1 LGRGSVANVLNE
13 YNLLD
18 KRARGH
24 YNGAANG
31 VDLTEGEMI
40 PSDWELARRALQG
53 DEESAAALYDRYFDR
68 VYDFCLRLLFT
79 TEAAAA
85 AAAETLRRSL
95 TRPSEPAAL
104 DSFRTH
110 LFSDAV
116 AVAVRRS
123 LERERPLDEAQGE
136 TFQRV
141 DPERLNDPIR
151 APLAQEEA
159 GLVWEGVLRLDPRDY
174 ALLDLHR
181 RQGLETAE
189 LAAALQI
196 SRQAAQRGLDK
207 LTRDTES
214 GISSLI
220 MARRGSRNCEGLRR
234 ALLGLPIAATGEQL
248 LRVTERHVRS
258 CPVCTAT
265 WRALVPPFEV
275 FGALA
280 AVPPSLGLR
289 ESARERVLAAW
300 RTASTAAAMDATPG
314 IAPPPPVV
322 TGAAAAGAGGGG
334 RRRPPID
341 TGALG
346 EGWQRLTSGRNLILP
361 LGAALVVLATAGG
374 IAWGTGVFGGSGGGT
389 AISSPTPKATPRAT
403 DTLVPTLT
411 PSPAASATAS
421 PTVEPSSTPEEEPTT
436 MPTALPETATPT
448 TTPATPTP
456 SPVATATS
464 PPSAT
469 ETPTPEPSHT
479 PSPTRRHETPS
490 A

>member
-1 LGRGSVANVLNE
+1 MTLSDGVLVQ
-13 YNLLD
+13 
-18 KRARGH
+18 G
-24 YNGAANG
+24 
-31 VDLTEGEMI
+31 
-40 PSDWELARRALQG
+40 ALQG
-53 DEESAAALYDRYFDR
+53 DAESAAALYDRYFDR

-79 TEAAAA
+79 AEAAAA

-95 TRPSEPAAL
+95 TTLGEPAAPK
-104 DSFRTH
+104 SFRTQV
-110 LFSDAV
+110 FSHAV
-116 AVAVRRS
+116 AVAVVRS
-123 LERERPLDEAQGE
+123 LEKERPLEKAQTEAL
-136 TFQRV
+136 QRV
-141 DPERLNDPIR
+141 DPDRLSDPIR

-181 RQGLETAE
+181 RQGLEAAE
-189 LAAALQI
+189 LAAVLQI
-196 SRQAAQRGLDK
+196 KQQDARRGLDK
-207 LTRDTES
+207 LARDTE
-214 GISSLI
+214 GRISSLI

-248 LRVTERHVRS
+248 RRVTERHVRS

-265 WRALVPPFEV
+265 WRALIPPFEV

-300 RTASTAAAMDATPG
+300 GTASTAPPTDEAPG

-341 TGALG
+341 TGALS

-374 IAWGTGVFGGSGGGT
+374 IAWGTGMFSGSGGGT
-389 AISSPTPKATPRAT
+389 AVGSPTPTATVRAT
-403 DTLVPTLT
+403 TTPVPTTT
-411 PSPAASATAS
+411 PTAS
-421 PTVEPSSTPEEEPTT
+421 PTASPAPPPTVEASPIPEEDATPTA
-436 MPTALPETATPT
+436 TALPETATPT
-448 TTPATPTP
+448 TTAAETPTRTPRPTHTPVASATP
-456 SPVATATS
+456 SPST
-464 PPSAT
+464 T
-469 ETPTPEPSHT
+469 ETPEPSPT
-479 PSPTRRHETPS
+479 P
-490 A
+490 

>member
-1 LGRGSVANVLNE
+1 MTLSDGVL
-13 YNLLD
+13 
-18 KRARGH
+18 AQG
-24 YNGAANG
+24 
-31 VDLTEGEMI
+31 
-40 PSDWELARRALQG
+40 ALQG
-53 DEESAAALYDRYFDR
+53 DAESAAALYDRYFDR
-68 VYDFCLRLLFT
+68 VYDFCLRLLFN
-79 TEAAAA
+79 ADA
-85 AAAETLRRSL
+85 AAAEILRRSL
-95 TRPSEPAAL
+95 TTLSEPGAPER
-104 DSFRTH
+104 FRTH
-110 LFSDAV
+110 LFSHAV

-123 LERERPLDEAQGE
+123 LERERPLEEAQGE
-136 TFQRV
+136 AFQRV
-141 DPERLNDPIR
+141 DPERLSDPIR

-258 CPVCTAT
+258 CPVCAAT
-265 WRALVPPFEV
+265 RRALVPPFEV

-280 AVPPSLGLR
+280 AVPPSLALR

-300 RTASTAAAMDATPG
+300 RTASTAAATDATPG

-389 AISSPTPKATPRAT
+389 AVSSPTPKATPHAT
-403 DTLVPTLT
+403 GTIVPSTTLT
-411 PSPAASATAS
+411 ASPTASATAS
-421 PTVEPSSTPEEEPTT
+421 PTVEPSSTPEEEPTA

-456 SPVATATS
+456 SPL
-464 PPSAT
+464 PS
-469 ETPTPEPSHT
+469 ETPEPSRT
-479 PSPTRRHETPS
+479 PSPTRKHETPS
-490 A
+490 T

>member
-1 LGRGSVANVLNE
+1 M
-13 YNLLD
+13 D

-31 VDLTEGEMI
+31 VDLTEGEMTL
-40 PSDWELARRALQG
+40 SDGVLAQGALQG
-53 DEESAAALYDRYFDR
+53 DAESAAALYDRYFDR
-68 VYDFCLRLLFT
+68 IYDFCLRLLFT
-79 TEAAAA
+79 AEAAAA
-85 AAAETLRRSL
+85 AAAETLRRSPTTL
-95 TRPSEPAAL
+95 SEPGAPER
-104 DSFRTH
+104 FRTH
-110 LFSDAV
+110 LFSHAV

-123 LERERPLDEAQGE
+123 LERERPLEEAQTE
-136 TFQRV
+136 ALQRV
-141 DPERLNDPIR
+141 DPDRLSDPIR

-181 RQGLETAE
+181 RQGLETAD
-189 LAAALQI
+189 LAAVLQI

-207 LTRDTES
+207 LTRDTET

-248 LRVTERHVRS
+248 RRVTERHVRS

-289 ESARERVLAAW
+289 ESAQERVLAAW
-300 RTASTAAAMDATPG
+300 RTASTAPPTEEAPG

-341 TGALG
+341 TGALS

-374 IAWGTGVFGGSGGGT
+374 IAWGTGMFSGSGGGT
-389 AISSPTPKATPRAT
+389 AVGSPTPKATPHAT
-403 DTLVPTLT
+403 GTLVPSTTLT
-411 PSPAASATAS
+411 ASPADSATAS
-421 PTVEPSSTPEEEPTT
+421 PTVEPSSTPEEEATAT
-436 MPTALPETATPT
+436 ATALPETAVPT
-448 TTPATPTP
+448 TTPAETSTPEMTP

>member
-1 LGRGSVANVLNE
+1 MALSDGVLVQ
-13 YNLLD
+13 
-18 KRARGH
+18 G
-24 YNGAANG
+24 
-31 VDLTEGEMI
+31 
-40 PSDWELARRALQG
+40 ALQG
-53 DEESAAALYDRYFDR
+53 DAESAAALYDRYFDR
-68 VYDFCLRLLFT
+68 AYDFCLRLLFT
-79 TEAAAA
+79 AEAAAA

-95 TRPSEPAAL
+95 TTLSEPAAPKG
-104 DSFRTH
+104 FRTH
-110 LFSDAV
+110 LFSHAV

-123 LERERPLDEAQGE
+123 LERERPLEEAQRE
-136 TFQRV
+136 AFQRV
-141 DPERLNDPIR
+141 DPERLSDPIR

-196 SRQAAQRGLDK
+196 RRQAAQRGLDK
-207 LTRDTES
+207 LTRDTET

-248 LRVTERHVRS
+248 RRVTERHVRS
-258 CPVCTAT
+258 CPVCAAAQ
-265 WRALVPPFEV
+265 RALVPPFEV

-280 AVPPSLGLR
+280 AVPPPLGLR
-289 ESARERVLAAW
+289 ENARERVLAAW
-300 RTASTAAAMDATPG
+300 RTASTAPPTEEAPG

-341 TGALG
+341 TGALS

-374 IAWGTGVFGGSGGGT
+374 IAWGTGMFSGSGGGT
-389 AISSPTPKATPRAT
+389 AVNSPTPTATAHAT
-403 DTLVPTLT
+403 RTLVPTLT
-411 PSPAASATAS
+411 ASPAADATAS
-421 PTVEPSSTPEEEPTT
+421 PTVEPSSTPEEEATAT
-436 MPTALPETATPT
+436 ATALPETATPT
-448 TTPATPTP
+448 TTAAETPTRTPRPTHTPVATTTP
-456 SPVATATS
+456 SPST
-464 PPSAT
+464 T
-469 ETPTPEPSHT
+469 ETPEPNPTP
-479 PSPTRRHETPS
+479 
-490 A
+490 

>member
-1 LGRGSVANVLNE
+1 M
-13 YNLLD
+13 D
-18 KRARGH
+18 KGARGH
-24 YNGAANG
+24 YNGAADG
-31 VDLTEGEMI
+31 VELTEGEMTL
-40 PSDWELARRALQG
+40 SDGVLVQGALQG
-53 DEESAAALYDRYFDR
+53 DAESAAALYDRYFDR

-79 TEAAAA
+79 AEAAAA

-95 TRPSEPAAL
+95 TTLGEPAAPK
-104 DSFRTH
+104 SFRTQV
-110 LFSDAV
+110 FSHAV
-116 AVAVRRS
+116 AVAVVRS
-123 LERERPLDEAQGE
+123 LEKERPLEKAQTEAL
-136 TFQRV
+136 QRV
-141 DPERLNDPIR
+141 DPDRLSDPIR

-181 RQGLETAE
+181 RQGLEAAE
-189 LAAALQI
+189 LAAVLQI
-196 SRQAAQRGLDK
+196 KQQDARRGLDK
-207 LTRDTES
+207 LARDTE
-214 GISSLI
+214 GRISSLI

-248 LRVTERHVRS
+248 RRVTERHVRS

-265 WRALVPPFEV
+265 WRALIPPFEV

-300 RTASTAAAMDATPG
+300 GTASTAPPTDEAPG

-341 TGALG
+341 TGALS

-374 IAWGTGVFGGSGGGT
+374 IAWGTGMFSGSGGGT
-389 AISSPTPKATPRAT
+389 AVGSPTPTATVRAT
-403 DTLVPTLT
+403 TTPVPTTT
-411 PSPAASATAS
+411 PTAS
-421 PTVEPSSTPEEEPTT
+421 PTASPAPPPTVEASPIPEEDATPTA
-436 MPTALPETATPT
+436 TALPETATPT
-448 TTPATPTP
+448 TTAAETPTRTPRPTHTPVASATP
-456 SPVATATS
+456 SPST
-464 PPSAT
+464 T
-469 ETPTPEPSHT
+469 ETPEPSPT
-479 PSPTRRHETPS
+479 P
-490 A
+490 

>member
-1 LGRGSVANVLNE
+1 MTLSDGVLVQ
-13 YNLLD
+13 
-18 KRARGH
+18 G
-24 YNGAANG
+24 
-31 VDLTEGEMI
+31 
-40 PSDWELARRALQG
+40 ALQG
-53 DEESAAALYDRYFDR
+53 DAESAAALYDRYFDR

-79 TEAAAA
+79 AEAAAA

-95 TRPSEPAAL
+95 TTLGEPAAPK
-104 DSFRTH
+104 SFRTQV
-110 LFSDAV
+110 FSHAV
-116 AVAVRRS
+116 AVAVVRS
-123 LERERPLDEAQGE
+123 LEKERPLEKAQTEAL
-136 TFQRV
+136 QRV
-141 DPERLNDPIR
+141 DPDRLSDPIR

-159 GLVWEGVLRLDPRDY
+159 GLTWEGVLRLDPRDY

-196 SRQAAQRGLDK
+196 RRQAAQRGLDK
-207 LTRDTES
+207 LTRDTET

-248 LRVTERHVRS
+248 RRVTERHVRS
-258 CPVCTAT
+258 CPVCAAAQ
-265 WRALVPPFEV
+265 RALVPPFEV

-289 ESARERVLAAW
+289 ESARDRVLAAW
-300 RTASTAAAMDATPG
+300 GMASTAPPTDEAPG

-341 TGALG
+341 TGAIG

-374 IAWGTGVFGGSGGGT
+374 IAWGTGMFSGSGGGT
-389 AISSPTPKATPRAT
+389 AVSSPTPKATPRAT

-411 PSPAASATAS
+411 PSPTASATAS
-421 PTVEPSSTPEEEPTT
+421 PTVEPSSTPEEEATAT
-436 MPTALPETATPT
+436 ATALPETATPT
-448 TTPATPTP
+448 TTAAVTPTRTPRPTRTPVATTTP
-456 SPVATATS
+456 SPST
-464 PPSAT
+464 T
-469 ETPTPEPSHT
+469 ETPEPSPT
-479 PSPTRRHETPS
+479 P
-490 A
+490 

>member
-1 LGRGSVANVLNE
+1 MTLSDGVLVQ
-13 YNLLD
+13 
-18 KRARGH
+18 G
-24 YNGAANG
+24 
-31 VDLTEGEMI
+31 
-40 PSDWELARRALQG
+40 ALQG
-53 DEESAAALYDRYFDR
+53 DAESAAALYDRYFDR

-79 TEAAAA
+79 AEAAAA

-95 TRPSEPAAL
+95 TTLGEPAAPK
-104 DSFRTH
+104 SFRTQV
-110 LFSDAV
+110 FSHAV
-116 AVAVRRS
+116 AVAVVRS
-123 LERERPLDEAQGE
+123 LEKERPLEKAQTEAL
-136 TFQRV
+136 QRV
-141 DPERLNDPIR
+141 DPDRLSDPIR

-181 RQGLETAE
+181 RQGLEAAE
-189 LAAALQI
+189 LAAVLQI
-196 SRQAAQRGLDK
+196 KQQDARRGLDK
-207 LTRDTES
+207 LARDTE
-214 GISSLI
+214 GRISSLI

-248 LRVTERHVRS
+248 RRVTERHVRS

-265 WRALVPPFEV
+265 WRALIPPFEV

-300 RTASTAAAMDATPG
+300 GTASTAPPTDEAPG

-341 TGALG
+341 TGALS

-374 IAWGTGVFGGSGGGT
+374 IAWGTGMFSGSGGGT
-389 AISSPTPKATPRAT
+389 AVSSPTPKATPRAT

-411 PSPAASATAS
+411 PSPTASATAS
-421 PTVEPSSTPEEEPTT
+421 PTVEPSSTPEEEATAT
-436 MPTALPETATPT
+436 ATALPETATPT
-448 TTPATPTP
+448 TTAAVTPTRTPRPTRTPVTTTTP
-456 SPVATATS
+456 SPST
-464 PPSAT
+464 T
-469 ETPTPEPSHT
+469 ETPEPSPT
-479 PSPTRRHETPS
+479 P
-490 A
+490 

>member
-1 LGRGSVANVLNE
+1 M
-13 YNLLD
+13 D
-18 KRARGH
+18 KGARGH
-24 YNGAANG
+24 YNGAADG
-31 VDLTEGEMI
+31 VELTEGEMTL
-40 PSDWELARRALQG
+40 SDGVLVQGALQG
-53 DEESAAALYDRYFDR
+53 DAESAAALYDRYFDR

-79 TEAAAA
+79 AEAAAA

-95 TRPSEPAAL
+95 TTLGEPAAPK
-104 DSFRTH
+104 SFRTQV
-110 LFSDAV
+110 FSHAV
-116 AVAVRRS
+116 AVAVVRS
-123 LERERPLDEAQGE
+123 LEKERPLEKAQTEAL
-136 TFQRV
+136 QRV
-141 DPERLNDPIR
+141 DPDRLSDPIR

-181 RQGLETAE
+181 RQGLEAAE
-189 LAAALQI
+189 LAAVLQI
-196 SRQAAQRGLDK
+196 KQQDARRGLDK
-207 LTRDTES
+207 LARDTE
-214 GISSLI
+214 GRISSLI

-248 LRVTERHVRS
+248 RRVTERHVRS

-265 WRALVPPFEV
+265 WRALIPPFEV

-300 RTASTAAAMDATPG
+300 GTASTAPPTDEAPG

-341 TGALG
+341 TGALS

-374 IAWGTGVFGGSGGGT
+374 IAWGTGMFSGSGGGT
-389 AISSPTPKATPRAT
+389 AVSSPTPKATPRAT

-411 PSPAASATAS
+411 PSPTASATAS
-421 PTVEPSSTPEEEPTT
+421 PTVEPSSTPEEEATAT
-436 MPTALPETATPT
+436 ATALPETATPT
-448 TTPATPTP
+448 TTAAVTPTRTPRPTRTPVTTTTP
-456 SPVATATS
+456 SPST
-464 PPSAT
+464 T
-469 ETPTPEPSHT
+469 ETPEPSPT
-479 PSPTRRHETPS
+479 PDPTRRH
-490 A
+490 

>member
-1 LGRGSVANVLNE
+1 MTLSDGVLVQ
-13 YNLLD
+13 
-18 KRARGH
+18 G
-24 YNGAANG
+24 
-31 VDLTEGEMI
+31 
-40 PSDWELARRALQG
+40 ALQG
-53 DEESAAALYDRYFDR
+53 DAESAAALYDRYFDR

-79 TEAAAA
+79 AEAAAA

-95 TRPSEPAAL
+95 TTLGEPAAPK
-104 DSFRTH
+104 SFRTQV
-110 LFSDAV
+110 FSHAV
-116 AVAVRRS
+116 AVAVVRS
-123 LERERPLDEAQGE
+123 LEKERPLEKAQTEAL
-136 TFQRV
+136 QRV
-141 DPERLNDPIR
+141 DPDRLSDPIR

-181 RQGLETAE
+181 RQGLEAAE
-189 LAAALQI
+189 LAAVLQI
-196 SRQAAQRGLDK
+196 KQQDARRGLDK
-207 LTRDTES
+207 LARDTE
-214 GISSLI
+214 GRISSLI

-248 LRVTERHVRS
+248 RRVTERHVRS

-265 WRALVPPFEV
+265 WRALIPPFEV

-300 RTASTAAAMDATPG
+300 GMASTAPPTDEAPG

-341 TGALG
+341 TGALS

-389 AISSPTPKATPRAT
+389 AVSSPTPKATPSAT
-403 DTLVPTLT
+403 DTPIPSTTLAASPT
-411 PSPAASATAS
+411 ASATAS

-479 PSPTRRHETPS
+479 PSPTRRHETPEVT
-490 A
+490 AVLP

>member
-1 LGRGSVANVLNE
+1 MTLSDGVLVQ
-13 YNLLD
+13 
-18 KRARGH
+18 G
-24 YNGAANG
+24 
-31 VDLTEGEMI
+31 
-40 PSDWELARRALQG
+40 ALQG
-53 DEESAAALYDRYFDR
+53 DAESAAALYDRYFDR
-68 VYDFCLRLLFT
+68 VYDFCLRLLFNAD
-79 TEAAAA
+79 AAAA
-85 AAAETLRRSL
+85 AAAEILRRSL
-95 TRPSEPAAL
+95 TKPSESPAPEGFKTL
-104 DSFRTH
+104 
-110 LFSDAV
+110 LFSTAV
-116 AVAVRRS
+116 VVAVRRS

-136 TFQRV
+136 AFQRV
-141 DPERLNDPIR
+141 DPERLSDPIR

-159 GLVWEGVLRLDPRDY
+159 GLVWESVLRLDPRDY

-181 RQGLETAE
+181 RQGLEAAE

-196 SRQAAQRGLDK
+196 KQQDAQRGLDK

-220 MARRGSRNCEGLRR
+220 MAQRASRNCEGLRR

-289 ESARERVLAAW
+289 ESARERVLATW
-300 RTASTAAAMDATPG
+300 RTASTAAATDATPG

-374 IAWGTGVFGGSGGGT
+374 IAWGSGVFGGSGGGT
-389 AISSPTPKATPRAT
+389 AVSSPTPKATPSAT
-403 DTLVPTLT
+403 DTPIPSTTPTA
-411 PSPAASATAS
+411 SPTAGATAS
-421 PTVEPSSTPEEEPTT
+421 PTVELSSTPEEEPTT

>member
-1 LGRGSVANVLNE
+1 M
-13 YNLLD
+13 D
-18 KRARGH
+18 KGARGH
-24 YNGAANG
+24 YNGAADG
-31 VDLTEGEMI
+31 VELTEGEMTL
-40 PSDWELARRALQG
+40 SDGVLVQGALQG
-53 DEESAAALYDRYFDR
+53 DAESAAALYDRYFDR

-79 TEAAAA
+79 AEAAAA

-95 TRPSEPAAL
+95 TTLGEPAAPK
-104 DSFRTH
+104 SFRTQV
-110 LFSDAV
+110 FSHAV
-116 AVAVRRS
+116 AVAVVRS
-123 LERERPLDEAQGE
+123 LEKERPLEKAQTEAL
-136 TFQRV
+136 QRV
-141 DPERLNDPIR
+141 DPDRLSDPIR

-181 RQGLETAE
+181 RQGLEAAE
-189 LAAALQI
+189 LAAVLQI
-196 SRQAAQRGLDK
+196 KQQDARRGLDK
-207 LTRDTES
+207 LARDTE
-214 GISSLI
+214 GRISSLI

-248 LRVTERHVRS
+248 RRVTERHVRS

-265 WRALVPPFEV
+265 WRALIPPFEV

-300 RTASTAAAMDATPG
+300 GTASTAPPTDEAPG

-341 TGALG
+341 TGALS

-374 IAWGTGVFGGSGGGT
+374 IAWGTGMFSGSGGGT
-389 AISSPTPKATPRAT
+389 AVSSPTPKATPRAT

-411 PSPAASATAS
+411 PSPTASATAS
-421 PTVEPSSTPEEEPTT
+421 PTVEPSSTPEEEATAT
-436 MPTALPETATPT
+436 ATALPETATPT
-448 TTPATPTP
+448 TTAAVTPTRTPRPTRTPVTTTTP
-456 SPVATATS
+456 SPST
-464 PPSAT
+464 T
-469 ETPTPEPSHT
+469 ETPEPSPT
-479 PSPTRRHETPS
+479 P
-490 A
+490 

>member
-1 LGRGSVANVLNE
+1 MTLSDGVLVQ
-13 YNLLD
+13 
-18 KRARGH
+18 G
-24 YNGAANG
+24 
-31 VDLTEGEMI
+31 
-40 PSDWELARRALQG
+40 ALQG
-53 DEESAAALYDRYFDR
+53 DAESAAALYDRYFDR

-79 TEAAAA
+79 AEAAAA

-95 TRPSEPAAL
+95 TTLGEPAAPK
-104 DSFRTH
+104 SFRTQV
-110 LFSDAV
+110 FSHAV
-116 AVAVRRS
+116 AVAVVRS
-123 LERERPLDEAQGE
+123 LEKERPLEKAQTEAL
-136 TFQRV
+136 QRV
-141 DPERLNDPIR
+141 DPDRLSDPIR

-181 RQGLETAE
+181 RQGLEAAE
-189 LAAALQI
+189 LAAVLQI
-196 SRQAAQRGLDK
+196 KQQDARRGLDK
-207 LTRDTES
+207 LARDTE
-214 GISSLI
+214 GRISSLI

-248 LRVTERHVRS
+248 RRVTERHVRS

-265 WRALVPPFEV
+265 WRALIPPFEV

-300 RTASTAAAMDATPG
+300 GTASTAPPTDEAPG

-341 TGALG
+341 TGALS

-389 AISSPTPKATPRAT
+389 AVSSPTPKATPSAT
-403 DTLVPTLT
+403 DTPIPSTTLAASPT
-411 PSPAASATAS
+411 ASATAS

-479 PSPTRRHETPS
+479 PSPTRRHETPEVT
-490 A
+490 AVLP

>member
-1 LGRGSVANVLNE
+1 
-13 YNLLD
+13 LD
-18 KRARGH
+18 KGARGH
-24 YNGAANG
+24 YNGAADG
-31 VDLTEGEMI
+31 VELTEGEMTL
-40 PSDWELARRALQG
+40 SDGVLVQGALQG
-53 DEESAAALYDRYFDR
+53 DAESAAALYDRYFDR

-79 TEAAAA
+79 AEAAAA

-95 TRPSEPAAL
+95 TTLGEPAAPK
-104 DSFRTH
+104 SFRTQV
-110 LFSDAV
+110 FSHAV
-116 AVAVRRS
+116 AVAVVRS
-123 LERERPLDEAQGE
+123 LEKERPLEKAQTEAL
-136 TFQRV
+136 QRV
-141 DPERLNDPIR
+141 DPDRLSDPIR

-181 RQGLETAE
+181 RQGLEAAE
-189 LAAALQI
+189 LAAVLQI
-196 SRQAAQRGLDK
+196 KQQDARRGLDK
-207 LTRDTES
+207 LARDTE
-214 GISSLI
+214 GRISSLI

-248 LRVTERHVRS
+248 RRVTERHVRS

-265 WRALVPPFEV
+265 WRALIPPFEV

-300 RTASTAAAMDATPG
+300 GTASTAPPTDEAPG

-341 TGALG
+341 TGALS

-374 IAWGTGVFGGSGGGT
+374 IAWGTGMFSGSGGGT
-389 AISSPTPKATPRAT
+389 AVSSPTPKATPRAT

-411 PSPAASATAS
+411 PSPTASATAS
-421 PTVEPSSTPEEEPTT
+421 PTVEPSSTPEEEATAT
-436 MPTALPETATPT
+436 ATALPETATPT
-448 TTPATPTP
+448 TTAAVTPTRTPRPTRTPVTTTTP
-456 SPVATATS
+456 SPST
-464 PPSAT
+464 T
-469 ETPTPEPSHT
+469 ETPEPSPT
-479 PSPTRRHETPS
+479 P
-490 A
+490 

>member
-1 LGRGSVANVLNE
+1 MTLSDGVLVQ
-13 YNLLD
+13 
-18 KRARGH
+18 G
-24 YNGAANG
+24 
-31 VDLTEGEMI
+31 
-40 PSDWELARRALQG
+40 ALQG
-53 DEESAAALYDRYFDR
+53 DAESAAALYDRYFDR
-68 VYDFCLRLLFT
+68 VYDFCLRLLFDA
-79 TEAAAA
+79 EAAAA
-85 AAAETLRRSL
+85 AAAEILRRSL
-95 TRPSEPAAL
+95 TTPSESPTPQG
-104 DSFRTH
+104 FRTH
-110 LFSDAV
+110 LFSHAV

-123 LERERPLDEAQGE
+123 LERERPLEEAQRE
-136 TFQRV
+136 AFQRV
-141 DPERLNDPIR
+141 DPERLGDPIR
-151 APLAQEEA
+151 GPLAQEEA
-159 GLVWEGVLRLDPRDY
+159 GLAWEGVLRLDPRDY

-196 SRQAAQRGLDK
+196 KQQDAQRGLDK

-300 RTASTAAAMDATPG
+300 GTASTAPPTDEAPG

-374 IAWGTGVFGGSGGGT
+374 IAWGTGMFGGSGGGT
-389 AISSPTPKATPRAT
+389 AVGSPTPTATARAT
-403 DTLVPTLT
+403 TIPVPTTT
-411 PSPAASATAS
+411 PTAS
-421 PTVEPSSTPEEEPTT
+421 PTASPAPPPTVEASPIPEEEATPTA
-436 MPTALPETATPT
+436 TALPETTTPT
-448 TTPATPTP
+448 TTAAETPTRTPRPTHTPIASATP
-456 SPVATATS
+456 SPST
-464 PPSAT
+464 T
-469 ETPTPEPSHT
+469 ETPEPSPT
-479 PSPTRRHETPS
+479 P
-490 A
+490 

>member
-1 LGRGSVANVLNE
+1 MTLSDGVLVQ
-13 YNLLD
+13 
-18 KRARGH
+18 G
-24 YNGAANG
+24 
-31 VDLTEGEMI
+31 
-40 PSDWELARRALQG
+40 ALQG
-53 DEESAAALYDRYFDR
+53 DAESAAALYDRYFDR
-68 VYDFCLRLLFT
+68 VYDFCLRLLFNA
-79 TEAAAA
+79 EAAAA
-85 AAAETLRRSL
+85 AAAEILRRSL
-95 TRPSEPAAL
+95 TRPSESPAPEGFKIL
-104 DSFRTH
+104 
-110 LFSDAV
+110 LFSTAA
-116 AVAVRRS
+116 AVAVRHS

-136 TFQRV
+136 AFQRV
-141 DPERLNDPIR
+141 DPERLSDPIR

-181 RQGLETAE
+181 RQGLETSE

-196 SRQAAQRGLDK
+196 KQQDAQRGLDK

-265 WRALVPPFEV
+265 RRALVPPFEV

-300 RTASTAAAMDATPG
+300 GTASTAPPTDEAPG

-322 TGAAAAGAGGGG
+322 TGAAAVGAGGSS

-341 TGALG
+341 TGALS

-374 IAWGTGVFGGSGGGT
+374 IAWGTGMFSGSGGGT
-389 AISSPTPKATPRAT
+389 AVSSPTPKATPRAT

-411 PSPAASATAS
+411 PSPTASATAS
-421 PTVEPSSTPEEEPTT
+421 PTVEPSSTPEEEATAT
-436 MPTALPETATPT
+436 ATALPETATPT
-448 TTPATPTP
+448 TTAAVTPTRTPRPTRTPVTTTTP
-456 SPVATATS
+456 SPST
-464 PPSAT
+464 T
-469 ETPTPEPSHT
+469 ETPEPSPT
-479 PSPTRRHETPS
+479 P
-490 A
+490 

>member
-1 LGRGSVANVLNE
+1 
-13 YNLLD
+13 LD
-18 KRARGH
+18 KGARGH
-24 YNGAANG
+24 YNGAAD
-31 VDLTEGEMI
+31 VVELTEGEMTL
-40 PSDWELARRALQG
+40 SDGVLVQGALQG
-53 DEESAAALYDRYFDR
+53 DAESAAALYDRYFDR

-79 TEAAAA
+79 AEAAAA

-95 TRPSEPAAL
+95 TTLSEPAAPKG
-104 DSFRTH
+104 FRTH
-110 LFSDAV
+110 LFSHAV

-123 LERERPLDEAQGE
+123 LERERPLEEAQRE
-136 TFQRV
+136 AFQRV
-141 DPERLNDPIR
+141 DPDLLSDPIR

-181 RQGLETAE
+181 RQGLETAD
-189 LAAALQI
+189 LAAVLQI
-196 SRQAAQRGLDK
+196 RRQAAQRGLDK
-207 LTRDTES
+207 LTRDTET

-248 LRVTERHVRS
+248 RRVTERHVRS
-258 CPVCTAT
+258 CPVCAAAQ
-265 WRALVPPFEV
+265 RALVPPFEV

-300 RTASTAAAMDATPG
+300 GTASTAPPTEDAPG

-322 TGAAAAGAGGGG
+322 TGAAAEGAGGSS

-341 TGALG
+341 TGALS

-374 IAWGTGVFGGSGGGT
+374 IAWGTGMFGGSGGGT
-389 AISSPTPKATPRAT
+389 AVGSPTPTATAHAT
-403 DTLVPTLT
+403 STLVPDTTPT
-411 PSPAASATAS
+411 PSPAASATAP
-421 PTVEPSSTPEEEPTT
+421 PTVEASPIPEEEA
-436 MPTALPETATPT
+436 TATATPT
-448 TTPATPTP
+448 TTAAETPTRTPRPTHTPVATTTP
-456 SPVATATS
+456 SPST
-464 PPSAT
+464 T
-469 ETPTPEPSHT
+469 ETPEPSPT
-479 PSPTRRHETPS
+479 P
-490 A
+490 

>member
-1 LGRGSVANVLNE
+1 MTLSDGVLVQ
-13 YNLLD
+13 
-18 KRARGH
+18 G
-24 YNGAANG
+24 
-31 VDLTEGEMI
+31 
-40 PSDWELARRALQG
+40 ALQG
-53 DEESAAALYDRYFDR
+53 DAESAAALYDRYFDR
-68 VYDFCLRLLFT
+68 VYDFCLRLLFNAD
-79 TEAAAA
+79 AAAA

-95 TRPSEPAAL
+95 TTLSEPAAI

-110 LFSDAV
+110 LFSHAV

-123 LERERPLDEAQGE
+123 LERERPLEEAQTE
-136 TFQRV
+136 ALQRV
-141 DPERLNDPIR
+141 DPDRLSDPIR

-181 RQGLETAE
+181 RQGLEAAE
-189 LAAALQI
+189 LAAVLQI
-196 SRQAAQRGLDK
+196 KQQDARRGLDK
-207 LTRDTES
+207 LARDTE
-214 GISSLI
+214 GRISSLI

-248 LRVTERHVRS
+248 RRVTERHVRS

-265 WRALVPPFEV
+265 WRALIPPFEV

-300 RTASTAAAMDATPG
+300 GMASTAPPTDEAPG

-341 TGALG
+341 TGALS

-389 AISSPTPKATPRAT
+389 AVSSPTPKATPSAT
-403 DTLVPTLT
+403 DTPIPSTTLAASPT
-411 PSPAASATAS
+411 ASATAS

-479 PSPTRRHETPS
+479 PSPTRRHETPEVT
-490 A
+490 AVLP

>member
-1 LGRGSVANVLNE
+1 MTLSDGVL
-13 YNLLD
+13 
-18 KRARGH
+18 AQG
-24 YNGAANG
+24 
-31 VDLTEGEMI
+31 
-40 PSDWELARRALQG
+40 ALQG
-53 DEESAAALYDRYFDR
+53 DAESAAALYDRYFDR
-68 VYDFCLRLLFT
+68 VYDFCLRLLFNT
-79 TEAAAA
+79 DAAAA
-85 AAAETLRRSL
+85 AAAEILRRSL
-95 TRPSEPAAL
+95 TRPSESPAPEGFKTL
-104 DSFRTH
+104 
-110 LFSDAV
+110 LFSTAV

-123 LERERPLDEAQGE
+123 LERERPLEETQGE
-136 TFQRV
+136 AFQRV
-141 DPERLNDPIR
+141 DPERLSDPIR

-196 SRQAAQRGLDK
+196 KQQDAQRGLDK
-207 LTRDTES
+207 ITRDTES

-220 MARRGSRNCEGLRR
+220 MARRGSQNCEGLRR

-289 ESARERVLAAW
+289 ESARDRVLAAW
-300 RTASTAAAMDATPG
+300 RTASTAAATDATPG

-389 AISSPTPKATPRAT
+389 AVGSPTPTATAHAT
-403 DTLVPTLT
+403 TTRVPTIT
-411 PSPAASATAS
+411 PTAS
-421 PTVEPSSTPEEEPTT
+421 PTASPTLPPTVEASPIPEEEATPTA
-436 MPTALPETATPT
+436 TALPETATPT
-448 TTPATPTP
+448 TTAAVTPTRTPRPTRTPVATTTP
-456 SPVATATS
+456 SPST
-464 PPSAT
+464 T
-469 ETPTPEPSHT
+469 ETPEPSPT
-479 PSPTRRHETPS
+479 P
-490 A
+490 

>member
-1 LGRGSVANVLNE
+1 M
-13 YNLLD
+13 D
-18 KRARGH
+18 KGARGH
-24 YNGAANG
+24 YNGAADG
-31 VDLTEGEMI
+31 VELTEGEMTL
-40 PSDWELARRALQG
+40 SDGVLVQGALQG
-53 DEESAAALYDRYFDR
+53 DAESAAALYDRYFDR

-79 TEAAAA
+79 AEAAAA

-95 TRPSEPAAL
+95 TTLGEPAAPK
-104 DSFRTH
+104 SFRTQV
-110 LFSDAV
+110 FSHAV
-116 AVAVRRS
+116 AVAVVRS
-123 LERERPLDEAQGE
+123 LEKERPLEKAQTEAL
-136 TFQRV
+136 QRV
-141 DPERLNDPIR
+141 DPDRLSDPIR

-181 RQGLETAE
+181 RQGLEAAE
-189 LAAALQI
+189 LAAVLQI
-196 SRQAAQRGLDK
+196 KQQDARRGLDK
-207 LTRDTES
+207 LARDTE
-214 GISSLI
+214 GRISSLI

-248 LRVTERHVRS
+248 RRVTERHVRS

-265 WRALVPPFEV
+265 WRALIPPFEV

-300 RTASTAAAMDATPG
+300 GTASTAPPTDEAPG

-341 TGALG
+341 TGALS

-389 AISSPTPKATPRAT
+389 AVSSPTPTATVRAT
-403 DTLVPTLT
+403 TTPVPTTT
-411 PSPAASATAS
+411 PTAS
-421 PTVEPSSTPEEEPTT
+421 PTASPAPPPTVEASPIPEEDATPTA
-436 MPTALPETATPT
+436 TALPETATPT
-448 TTPATPTP
+448 TTAAETPTRTPRPTHTPVASATP
-456 SPVATATS
+456 SPST
-464 PPSAT
+464 T
-469 ETPTPEPSHT
+469 ETPEPSPT
-479 PSPTRRHETPS
+479 P
-490 A
+490 